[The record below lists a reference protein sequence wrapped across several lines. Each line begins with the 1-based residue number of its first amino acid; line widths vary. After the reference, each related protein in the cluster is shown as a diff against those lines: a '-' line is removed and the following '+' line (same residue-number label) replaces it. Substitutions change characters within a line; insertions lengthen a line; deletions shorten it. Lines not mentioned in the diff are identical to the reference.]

1 MLELLHG
8 RHHVVFRFRRRHGVR
23 LTIFVRLLLFRSKL
37 VEDARYDSA
46 IARAKRHRWL
56 RSFTRSISFNTTR
69 RAIEN
74 KKEERMSVKKMSR
87 FLLFLKIEIG
97 RKSFNLFY
105 WSVCTTLRPQCEL
118 YSSVKSILV
127 LVKHVAQIHVR
138 LVSVF
143 FVPLLEQFL
152 ALFVAFIPIDVHVV
166 SRENAFAL
174 SSFRYVFSRKELDF
188 VFFL

>member
-1 MLELLHG
+1 M
-8 RHHVVFRFRRRHGVR
+8 VR
-23 LTIFVRLLLFRSKL
+23 TSRCFSVQTATWCSIDNFCSSSSLRSKL

-105 WSVCTTLRPQCEL
+105 W
-118 YSSVKSILV
+118 
-127 LVKHVAQIHVR
+127 
-138 LVSVF
+138 
-143 FVPLLEQFL
+143 
-152 ALFVAFIPIDVHVV
+152 
-166 SRENAFAL
+166 
-174 SSFRYVFSRKELDF
+174 
-188 VFFL
+188 